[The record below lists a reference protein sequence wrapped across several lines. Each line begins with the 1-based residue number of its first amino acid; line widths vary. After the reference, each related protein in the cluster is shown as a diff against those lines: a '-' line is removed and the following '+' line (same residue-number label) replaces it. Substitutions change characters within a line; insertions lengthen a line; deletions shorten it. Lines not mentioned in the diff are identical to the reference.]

1 MFRRERSQRYY
12 IGGPPSWFLSFL
24 QLSYQHPNRY
34 KSTILTSNSTQQSS
48 SEACSRSAS
57 QGIPTFYRTRGSLPC
72 SQVPATCSNPEP
84 DESISHL
91 HIHISLRP
99 SLILSSH
106 LCLGLSSDLFPTD
119 FPTKILYAIF
129 MSHACCVHSHKKI
142 NFSVWNNALM
152 VQSV

>member
-1 MFRRERSQRYY
+1 
-12 IGGPPSWFLSFL
+12 
-24 QLSYQHPNRY
+24 
-34 KSTILTSNSTQQSS
+34 
-48 SEACSRSAS
+48 
-57 QGIPTFYRTRGSLPC
+57 
-72 SQVPATCSNPEP
+72 
-84 DESISHL
+84 
-91 HIHISLRP
+91 
-99 SLILSSH
+99 LSSH